1 MTQDE
6 IIRMAREAG
15 FIPNGQA
22 ERAWLERFAALVA
35 AHEREKLEDAYPAYI
50 PYTDE
55 ELEEAKASLLKAK
68 SLDERFAFIW
78 ETIYDHGNG
87 KHLGALSRAQREV
100 AWFYLQQIQDVCKA
114 IEAAVLAEREAC
126 AKVCDERAKGWFEV
140 RNART
145 IDEGCM
151 HSAAKGEALALAA
164 AIRARNTQLNQ

>member
-15 FIPNGQA
+15 YQSVYLSDAPIGRSYKF
-22 ERAWLERFAALVA
+22 LERFAALVA

-114 IEAAVLAEREAC
+114 IEDAVLAEREAC
-126 AKVCDERAKGWFEV
+126 AKLCETDGLCCKCGDE
-140 RNART
+140 
-145 IDEGCM
+145 C
-151 HSAAKGEALALAA
+151 AA
-164 AIRARNTQLNQ
+164 AIRARGEK

>member
-1 MTQDE
+1 MLSKDE

-15 FIPNGQA
+15 IKEQRFCVMCSTGRQL
-22 ERAWLERFAALVA
+22 EELERFAALVA
-35 AHEREKLEDAYPAYI
+35 AHERDKLEDSYPAYI
-50 PYTDE
+50 IYTDE

-126 AKVCDERAKGWFEV
+126 AKVCEEMPLPGWKEELV
-140 RNART
+140 
-145 IDEGCM
+145 
-151 HSAAKGEALALAA
+151 A
-164 AIRARNTQLNQ
+164 AIRNRSDAS

>member
-15 FIPNGQA
+15 FEGLI
-22 ERAWLERFAALVA
+22 EKAWGIEQLERFAALVA
-35 AHEREKLEDAYPAYI
+35 AH
-50 PYTDE
+50 
-55 ELEEAKASLLKAK
+55 
-68 SLDERFAFIW
+68 
-78 ETIYDHGNG
+78 
-87 KHLGALSRAQREV
+87 
-100 AWFYLQQIQDVCKA
+100 
-114 IEAAVLAEREAC
+114 EREAC

-164 AIRARNTQLNQ
+164 AIRARGEK